1 MEGKDEFKKIHIKN
15 RTCYYFVDIM
25 RLVDINFSG
34 ILLNKKSYE
43 NEMTFYTKLSRVPTH
58 CVFGSKKW
66 MDLLKFMM
74 ELDI

>member
-1 MEGKDEFKKIHIKN
+1 M
-15 RTCYYFVDIM
+15 RVTDI
-25 RLVDINFSG
+25 DFSD

-43 NEMTFYTKLSRVPTH
+43 NEMTLYTKLSRVPNH

-74 ELDI
+74 ELGI

>member
-1 MEGKDEFKKIHIKN
+1 
-15 RTCYYFVDIM
+15 M